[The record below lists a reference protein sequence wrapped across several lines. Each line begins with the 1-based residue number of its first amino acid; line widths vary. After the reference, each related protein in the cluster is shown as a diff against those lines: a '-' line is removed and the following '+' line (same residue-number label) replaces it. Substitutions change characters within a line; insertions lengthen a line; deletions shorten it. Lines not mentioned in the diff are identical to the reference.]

1 MWTLLL
7 ATQVDAVITVA
18 VYTTPK
24 ANAKEALH
32 ELLKAIS
39 EHCSLMFF
47 LIIAGDF
54 IQANL
59 KTVLPK
65 LLYRGLYTLDRH

>member
-1 MWTLLL
+1 MLLL
-7 ATQVDAVITVA
+7 TTQVDAVTVA

-39 EHCSLMFF
+39 EHLSLMFF
-47 LIIAGDF
+47 I
-54 IQANL
+54 
-59 KTVLPK
+59 
-65 LLYRGLYTLDRH
+65 